1 MQTYVFQKP
10 GMPPATY
17 QYILTGLG
25 ASVFAV
31 NQGGYV
37 YVNIPNLDADPPNP
51 SSYQLTVTTYSSQF
65 S

>member
-1 MQTYVFQKP
+1 MIIMQKA

-25 ASVFAV
+25 ASIFAV

-37 YVNIPNLDADPPNP
+37 YLNTPHLDADYLNP
-51 SSYQLTVTTYSSQF
+51 LIYQLTVSNNTA
-65 S
+65 